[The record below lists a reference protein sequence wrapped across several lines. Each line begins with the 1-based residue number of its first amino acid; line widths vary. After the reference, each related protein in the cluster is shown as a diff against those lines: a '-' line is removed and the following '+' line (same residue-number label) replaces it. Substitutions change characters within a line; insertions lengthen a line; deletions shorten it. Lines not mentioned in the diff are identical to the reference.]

1 MRALAAAFNS
11 RADKRVLRSTCR
23 KSLTRVKRLRTAIA
37 ELLSPMIREVLDQA
51 EGEPDRLLLYIDQ
64 WKELYTGLLSVD
76 RPCRWR
82 DV

>member
-1 MRALAAAFNS
+1 
-11 RADKRVLRSTCR
+11 
-23 KSLTRVKRLRTAIA
+23 VKRLRTAIA

-51 EGEPDRLLLYIDQ
+51 EGEPDRLLMYIDQ